1 MENVQEEKKIISLPT
16 YLKIGD
22 DVSSLELDL
31 VTFRQ
36 KGQEERYLS
45 INFSGYNINKPNPE
59 PQEAFINI
67 GEQDFYA
74 IKEFFKNL
82 EWVK

>member
-1 MENVQEEKKIISLPT
+1 MEEQEKNNITMLPT
-16 YLKIGD
+16 YLKVGD
-22 DVSSLELDL
+22 EVSSLEFDL

-45 INFSGYNINKPNPE
+45 INFSGFNINKPNPE
-59 PQEAFINI
+59 PQEAFVNL
-67 GEQDFYA
+67 GEKDFYA
-74 IKEFFKNL
+74 IKEFFKSL